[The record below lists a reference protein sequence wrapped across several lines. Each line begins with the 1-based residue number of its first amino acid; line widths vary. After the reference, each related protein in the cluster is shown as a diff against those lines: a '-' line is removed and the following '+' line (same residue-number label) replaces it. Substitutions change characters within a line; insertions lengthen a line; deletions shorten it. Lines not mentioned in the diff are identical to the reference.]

1 MVNNYENKFVDA
13 GGIRTRYIETGEGH
27 PVILI
32 HGGGAGADG
41 PSNWGDCFPLYAPHV
56 RAIAPDMV
64 GFGETDQPDP
74 DDFEYTQATRT
85 EHMVNFI
92 DALGLKKVSL
102 IGNSMGGS
110 TAFGVALAR
119 PELVSHLVLMGAAVN
134 MTSQDMHDNRP
145 KLAPVLAYDGTPG
158 GMRTI
163 IDHLT
168 WNYEPSDE
176 LVEYRYK
183 ASIRPAAQ
191 AAYKA
196 IMSWVGRNGLA
207 FSDEEFASIKAPTL
221 VVSGKND
228 IMIPVEKMYQLIG
241 HIPGAWGY
249 ILPNCGHW
257 VMIEYPKEFTDV
269 TLRFIQEH

>member
-13 GGIRTRYIETGEGH
+13 GGIRTRYVEAGEGH

-41 PSNWGDCFPLYAPHV
+41 PSNWGGCLPLYAPHV

-74 DDFEYTQATRT
+74 DEFEYTQATRT
-85 EHMVNFI
+85 EHIINFI
-92 DALGLKKVSL
+92 DALGLEKVSL

-119 PELVSHLVLMGAAVN
+119 PDLVSHLVLMGAAVN

-168 WNYEPSDE
+168 YSYEPSDE

-183 ASIRPAAQ
+183 ASVRPAAQ

-207 FSDEEFASIKAPTL
+207 YSDEEFASIQAPTL

-241 HIPGAWGY
+241 QIPGAWGY
-249 ILPNCGHW
+249 IIPNCGHW
-257 VMIEYPKEFTDV
+257 VMVEYPREFTDV